1 MGGPIYAWGP
11 FRFEPTECRLLRDDA
26 PVSLP
31 AKTLDLLATLL
42 RRAPRLVTKEEI
54 LTTVWPNAVVEE
66 GNIAFHVAALR
77 KVLDAT
83 DQPSTIET
91 VRGRGYRFVH
101 PFSLQQMEPTEEFRK
116 SMIAQLDPGPK
127 PQDRTWMVVAAVA
140 GAVAVIALVLW
151 LR

>member
-11 FRFEPTECRLLRDDA
+11 FRFEPTECLLLRDDE

-91 VRGRGYRFVH
+91 VRGRCSRWSR
-101 PFSLQQMEPTEEFRK
+101 PRNSASP
-116 SMIAQLDPGPK
+116 
-127 PQDRTWMVVAAVA
+127 
-140 GAVAVIALVLW
+140 
-151 LR
+151 